1 MLSKY
6 VTVLNTLSI
15 ISLNYNSRKQ
25 KLYFCRTMKADQND
39 STREEIIA
47 AAKTVFERYGFLRVS
62 MQDISNEC
70 KKGRST
76 LYHYFKNKM
85 EVVEA
90 SCHQIFSQVLEESKA
105 TISKRRSFSANI
117 ESFYEVKIRRLR
129 EVVLKYKLVMEDIRQ
144 DPSLLIMQSRIMS
157 EEEILSMKLMIRW
170 AMENKEIAELN
181 EEDSQFLAE
190 TLQNVFKSIDQEIIL
205 FGRFPQFESKITW
218 LAQILHKGLM

>member
-1 MLSKY
+1 
-6 VTVLNTLSI
+6 
-15 ISLNYNSRKQ
+15 
-25 KLYFCRTMKADQND
+25 MKADQND
-39 STREEIIA
+39 SIKEEIIA
-47 AAKTVFERYGFLRVS
+47 AADAVFERYGFVRVS

-76 LYHYFKNKM
+76 LYHYFKNKT
-85 EVVEA
+85 ELLDA
-90 SCHQIFSQVLEESKA
+90 LCHKIFFQCLEESKA

-117 ESFYEVKIRRLR
+117 ESYNEVKVKRVR
-129 EVVLKYKLVMEDIRQ
+129 ELVLKYKLVIEDMRQ

-157 EEEILSMKLMIRW
+157 EEETVAVKLMIKW

-190 TLQNVFKSIDQEIIL
+190 TLQTVFKSFDQEIIL

-218 LAQILHKGLM
+218 LAQILHKGLR

>member
-1 MLSKY
+1 
-6 VTVLNTLSI
+6 
-15 ISLNYNSRKQ
+15 
-25 KLYFCRTMKADQND
+25 MKADQND
-39 STREEIIA
+39 SIREEIITA
-47 AAKTVFERYGFLRVS
+47 ADTVFERYGFVRVS

-76 LYHYFKNKM
+76 LYHYFKNKT
-85 EVVEA
+85 EVLDA
-90 SCHQIFSQVLEESKA
+90 LCHKIFSRCLEESKA

-117 ESFYEVKIRRLR
+117 ESYNEVKIKRLR
-129 EVVLKYKLVMEDIRQ
+129 EMVLKYKLIIEDMRQ

-157 EEEILSMKLMIRW
+157 EEEILAVKLMISW

-190 TLQNVFKSIDQEIIL
+190 TLQTVFKSFDQEIIL

-218 LAQILHKGLM
+218 LAQIMHKGLM

>member
-1 MLSKY
+1 
-6 VTVLNTLSI
+6 
-15 ISLNYNSRKQ
+15 
-25 KLYFCRTMKADQND
+25 MKADKND
-39 STREEIIA
+39 SIKEEIIA
-47 AAKTVFERYGFLRVS
+47 AADAVFERYGFVRVS

-76 LYHYFKNKM
+76 LYHYFKNKT
-85 EVVEA
+85 ELLDA
-90 SCHQIFSQVLEESKA
+90 LCHKIFFQCLEESKA

-117 ESFYEVKIRRLR
+117 ESYNEVKVKRVR
-129 EVVLKYKLVMEDIRQ
+129 ELVLKYKLVIEDMRQ

-157 EEEILSMKLMIRW
+157 EEETVAVKLMIKW

-190 TLQNVFKSIDQEIIL
+190 TLQTVFKSFDQEIIL

-218 LAQILHKGLM
+218 LAQILHKGLR